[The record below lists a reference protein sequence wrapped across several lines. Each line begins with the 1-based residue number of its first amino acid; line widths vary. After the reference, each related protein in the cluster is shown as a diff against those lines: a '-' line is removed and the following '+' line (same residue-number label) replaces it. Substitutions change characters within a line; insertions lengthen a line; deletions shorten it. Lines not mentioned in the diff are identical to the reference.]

1 LNLSIEVMS
10 QLLMHVRWSPTLS
23 MDCSC

>member
-23 MDCSC
+23 MVCSC